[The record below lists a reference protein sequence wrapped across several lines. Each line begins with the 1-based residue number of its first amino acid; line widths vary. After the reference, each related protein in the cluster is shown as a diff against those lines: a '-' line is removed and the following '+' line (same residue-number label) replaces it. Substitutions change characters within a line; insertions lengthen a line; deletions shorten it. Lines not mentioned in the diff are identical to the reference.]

1 MTLEKP
7 KTVADVL
14 EAAADLIE
22 PEGAW
27 CQHDFARNRL
37 GENTGLSEFRGKAV
51 CWCALGATAKAAGD
65 DHVLSHAA
73 DQALHVVVRHE
84 SVADWNDHPSRKQ
97 AEVVAALRSA
107 ASLSR
112 QNEEKANG

>member
-22 PEGAW
+22 PEGRWA
-27 CQHDFARNRL
+27 QDIFYK
-37 GENTGLSEFRGKAV
+37 RGDCYCLV
-51 CWCALGATAKAAGD
+51 GALREAAGAGSAIAVERGPIAD
-65 DHVLSHAA
+65 AVHAA
-73 DQALHVVVRHE
+73 RGPDDRVMLH
-84 SVADWNDHPSRKQ
+84 DWNDAPGRTQ
-97 AEVVAALRSA
+97 AEVVAKLREA

-112 QNEEKANG
+112 QNEEKDNG